1 MDSLP
6 EKVSAHIVDK
16 GLLAPGEAV
25 LAGLSGGG
33 DSVALVLIL
42 RELAEAGALPL
53 KVHLAHVNHGL
64 RGRES
69 DADEAFC
76 RELAAGWGLELTVK
90 RLPAGHLERQGG
102 STEDAARRERMA
114 FFMQL
119 ARRKGMRT
127 ILLAHHADDV
137 AETVVMRLLRGCGV
151 HGLGAMR
158 AERPAGPGWSEGR
171 IVRPLLRVT
180 KDDLRA
186 YLGRKGQCWR
196 EDRSNADLR
205 FTRNRVRHRLLP
217 ALVAACPGLSRGL
230 LGELNE
236 AACEVGDLLEG
247 AVAARWPALC
257 REHAAGEV
265 ALDAGR
271 LRDLPGP
278 LRKAAARRA
287 AGALGGGDGR
297 SPGWSHAHYEQLAAM
312 PDRAVGTQLTLPG
325 GITVSREHGLIRWRR
340 GRQAETIEP
349 RTLPIPGA
357 VRLDDLELTIEAE
370 VLTMPAQG
378 HSALVARA
386 GPRDVYLSPASL
398 EGPVT
403 IRSRRAGDRFH
414 ALGAP
419 GGRKLKEFFI
429 DRKVPRL
436 QRDRTPLVLAADGR
450 IAWVVGHEIAD
461 GFKLTGREGRVVHLA
476 ARPDARDEPS

>member
-1 MDSLP
+1 M
-6 EKVSAHIVDK
+6 
-16 GLLAPGEAV
+16 

-171 IVRPLLRVT
+171 IVRPLL
-180 KDDLRA
+180 
-186 YLGRKGQCWR
+186 
-196 EDRSNADLR
+196 
-205 FTRNRVRHRLLP
+205 
-217 ALVAACPGLSRGL
+217 
-230 LGELNE
+230 
-236 AACEVGDLLEG
+236 
-247 AVAARWPALC
+247 
-257 REHAAGEV
+257 
-265 ALDAGR
+265 
-271 LRDLPGP
+271 
-278 LRKAAARRA
+278 
-287 AGALGGGDGR
+287 
-297 SPGWSHAHYEQLAAM
+297 
-312 PDRAVGTQLTLPG
+312 
-325 GITVSREHGLIRWRR
+325 
-340 GRQAETIEP
+340 
-349 RTLPIPGA
+349 
-357 VRLDDLELTIEAE
+357 
-370 VLTMPAQG
+370 
-378 HSALVARA
+378 
-386 GPRDVYLSPASL
+386 
-398 EGPVT
+398 
-403 IRSRRAGDRFH
+403 
-414 ALGAP
+414 
-419 GGRKLKEFFI
+419 
-429 DRKVPRL
+429 
-436 QRDRTPLVLAADGR
+436 
-450 IAWVVGHEIAD
+450 
-461 GFKLTGREGRVVHLA
+461 
-476 ARPDARDEPS
+476 